1 MQKPIEPI
9 RWRDIGNLAENL
21 GVRGSV
27 DRAGIDHGVSMLNA
41 LEKTRRGSD
50 FDGRAAFS
58 ACDRS
63 VSFTS
68 FQRGRYSVGCPLK
81 SGTLTRID
89 TYSGLKT
96 TVANGGIWKEIDAGR
111 P

>member
-41 LEKTRRGSD
+41 QEKTSRGSD

-68 FQRGRYSVGCPLK
+68 FQRSRDRSNSVDTQWAIPLK
-81 SGTLTRID
+81 VVPLRGSMLTR
-89 TYSGLKT
+89 
-96 TVANGGIWKEIDAGR
+96 V
-111 P
+111 